1 MRTPERRK
9 FYEFFTRADGHYKRP
24 DKRPARLVTAAYDF
38 AEPPLTELCWIKYAR
53 GNIGVPVTSKPKE
66 KDRDERSKSD
76 PKHVISALFEESG
89 EVASVDFRQFGKR
102 AGEIIAQA
110 TRPPHRKPH

>member
-1 MRTPERRK
+1 
-9 FYEFFTRADGHYKRP
+9 
-24 DKRPARLVTAAYDF
+24 
-38 AEPPLTELCWIKYAR
+38 
-53 GNIGVPVTSKPKE
+53 VTSKPKE